1 MTKNNNRKNK
11 QYNNLKEK
19 KQRPSLGPRKKQQ
32 IPQTTT
38 SYVKIILVRGW
49 KVFAG
54 IVLLFGLLVTFYPKI
69 EVSSSPPPSDP
80 SKILLTPFVVTNKG
94 LIPVYDLDVLMAL
107 KEIKLSHK
115 KLKIVADKEFT
126 AMFLKS
132 NSTLPNLK
140 NGEEFT
146 VSNPFIY
153 QLPPDVINEGAEYAD
168 IAIVVRFK
176 PVQLPFTME
185 RIFRFKTST
194 NADGKLTWYKQR
206 MSAKSFF

>member
-1 MTKNNNRKNK
+1 MTKNNKRENK
-11 QYNNLKEK
+11 QYKNPKEK
-19 KQRPSLGPRKKQQ
+19 KQRPSLSPPQKQQ

-38 SYVKIILVRGW
+38 SSVKKVLVRGW

-54 IVLLFGLLVTFYPKI
+54 IALLFGLLVTFYPKI
-69 EVSSSPPPSDP
+69 EVSSFPPPSDP
-80 SKILLTPFVVTNKG
+80 SKILLTPFVITNKG
-94 LIPVYDLDVLMAL
+94 LIPVYDIDVLMAL
-107 KEIKLSHK
+107 KEIKLNHK
-115 KLKIVADKEFT
+115 KVKIVADKEFK
-126 AMFLKS
+126 ALFLKS

-176 PVQLPFTME
+176 PVQLPFKME
-185 RIFRFKTST
+185 RIFRFKTSI
-194 NADGKLTWYKQR
+194 NPDGKLTWYKQP
-206 MSAKSFF
+206 MSAKAFF